1 MLHFWSLIQAPLLL
15 SNTQTISSLGP
26 PLLSIFKDHIYHS
39 WFSRSSST
47 SITTKGSAESPIC
60 WTFCCS
66 CKKVANLKLSVFS
79 FVISRAL
86 LWALLRNPSTNHI
99 HSEYLNSHFL
109 FTAALIKT
117 PFYDSHRDLS
127 VKAGPSSQ
135 PFTLCKRCYLISE
148 SVCFDAMGTAK
159 LLYSEVKRA
168 KKLQSHFPMP
178 IHPTRRTI

>member
-1 MLHFWSLIQAPLLL
+1 MLHFWSLWLLL
-15 SNTQTISSLGP
+15 SNRQKISSPGP
-26 PLLSIFKDHIYHS
+26 PPLSILKDHIYHS

-66 CKKVANLKLSVFS
+66 CKKNGKSKTISLLFCNIKRLALGTSQKPKHKSHTLWIPLSC
-79 FVISRAL
+79 
-86 LWALLRNPSTNHI
+86 
-99 HSEYLNSHFL
+99 NSHFL
-109 FTAALIKT
+109 FTALIKT

-127 VKAGPSSQ
+127 VKAGPSTQ
-135 PFTLCKRCYLISE
+135 PLILCKRCYLISE